1 MPDAPKAQRSYG
13 HLRDTM
19 LLQGTEP
26 ESSVVPWPVILVTL
40 LILRSLDA
48 CKGLLESRI
57 DTFVSNW
64 VLAVLCIG
72 FVSEVH

>member
-1 MPDAPKAQRSYG
+1 MPV
-13 HLRDTM
+13 L
-19 LLQGTEP
+19 GTEP

-72 FVSEVH
+72 FA

>member
-1 MPDAPKAQRSYG
+1 MPV
-13 HLRDTM
+13 L
-19 LLQGTEP
+19 GTEP
-26 ESSVVPWPVILVTL
+26 ESSVVPWPIILMTL
-40 LILRSLDA
+40 FILWSLDA

-72 FVSEVH
+72 FA